1 MTPSSLEKY
10 AKESEKLLDEHLKF
24 IASCV
29 NESGNGDIS
38 RILYAVAI
46 ERLITALG
54 SAMKSHEMINP
65 EIENSLTVFKHYIL
79 PRLLPA
85 FEEGMKAAAVD
96 PSIIKVEN

>member
-1 MTPSSLEKY
+1 MSLEKY

-29 NESGNGDIS
+29 NESGNGDIP

-54 SAMKSHEMINP
+54 SAMKSQEMIDP
-65 EIENSLTVFKHYIL
+65 LAAAPSAFFKHYIL
-79 PRLLPA
+79 PRFLPA
-85 FEEGMKAAAVD
+85 FEEGIKAAAD
-96 PSIIKVEN
+96 NPSIIKVEN